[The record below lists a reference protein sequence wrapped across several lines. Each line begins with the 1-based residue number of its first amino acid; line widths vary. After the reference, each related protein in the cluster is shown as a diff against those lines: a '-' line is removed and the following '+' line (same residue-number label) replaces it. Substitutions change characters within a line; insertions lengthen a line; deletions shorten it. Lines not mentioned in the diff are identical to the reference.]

1 MLGKFR
7 LVNPLGWDYSGK
19 ILAGQEKWGSCP
31 FKSPISARP
40 GQGNLQGQLVPHTLL
55 LLPGAPILS
64 KLPLSSQGGSWA
76 NGEPRNLSVSLINI
90 SSLPTLGMTLE
101 LSKATLDSRT
111 KGKQNWKVKR
121 WIQAHVSA
129 KICTFTAK
137 IWWDEKEKT
146 IMCFSFAPWKLSV
159 TAFRTWSKT
168 HISEILYSMQRFQ
181 FLTLLKLKKKK
192 TTPNLKY
199 PVLRILQKKK
209 KKNSSAY

>member
-1 MLGKFR
+1 
-7 LVNPLGWDYSGK
+7 
-19 ILAGQEKWGSCP
+19 
-31 FKSPISARP
+31 
-40 GQGNLQGQLVPHTLL
+40 
-55 LLPGAPILS
+55 
-64 KLPLSSQGGSWA
+64 
-76 NGEPRNLSVSLINI
+76 
-90 SSLPTLGMTLE
+90 MTLE

-121 WIQAHVSA
+121 WIQAHISA

-192 TTPNLKY
+192 QLRTWNILSWEFFKKKK
-199 PVLRILQKKK
+199 RILQPIILWGKVHLQEGCFSPASPTLTSRTAWDTSSPHSRSLASRSSPRTFTLESALLCLHVPSLQSW
-209 KKNSSAY
+209 NSGRCGLWY